1 MTPEQY
7 AKSHLANST
16 HVEGKIE
23 INLRAMPE
31 YKLIPL
37 FETLRREVRR
47 FKAETA
53 TAEQEADKTTEKG
66 ETAPCAN

>member
-1 MTPEQY
+1 MSAEQY

-16 HVEGKIE
+16 HIDGKIK
-23 INLRAMPE
+23 IDPLAMPE
-31 YKLIPL
+31 YKMIP
-37 FETLRREVRR
+37 FFKMMQREVLR

-66 ETAPCAN
+66 ATTPCAN